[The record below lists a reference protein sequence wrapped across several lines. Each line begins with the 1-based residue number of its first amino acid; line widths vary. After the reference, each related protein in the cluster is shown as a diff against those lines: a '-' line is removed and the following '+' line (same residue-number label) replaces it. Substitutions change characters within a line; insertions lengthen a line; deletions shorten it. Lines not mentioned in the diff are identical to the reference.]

1 MATAKRKVKKT
12 VYEGNVY
19 IQATFNNTIV
29 TVTDLNGNAV
39 SWASAGGLGF
49 RGAKKSTPYAAQTT
63 AEKAAKA
70 AMDSGLQEVNVFV
83 KGPGVG
89 RESAIRTLGVLGL
102 KVRSIRD
109 VTEEIADTWQDI
121 LDLSADIA
129 EPRGPSCS
137 SREIVV
143 IQVSAR

>member
-1 MATAKRKVKKT
+1 MATAKKKVKKT
-12 VYEGNVY
+12 VLEGNVY
-19 IQATFNNTIV
+19 IQATFNNTII
-29 TVTDLNGNAV
+29 TFTDLAGNAI

-63 AEKAAKA
+63 CETAGKK
-70 AMDSGLQEVNVFV
+70 AMDSELREVNVFV

-109 VTEEIADTWQDI
+109 VTPIPHNGCR
-121 LDLSADIA
+121 
-129 EPRGPSCS
+129 PRKT
-137 SREIVV
+137 RRV
-143 IQVSAR
+143 